1 MGSMVSMVDVRTLYR
16 LVEPALRPVGNA
28 ASFSTE
34 DWSVSQDADRL
45 TVSLRV
51 RLTNLAGDREVMV
64 YDVVPQ
70 LHLLS
75 RTGLDRLV
83 VDVAVRSADPT
94 VAPRADRYWTAFVVK
109 PHHHSDLH
117 VTISVDGP
125 DVAQLY
131 ALCLLLKVQL
141 YGAEGLRDR
150 VHHVVLPLGTTDP
163 AEQLEWRPAAPGH
176 PGGEALMV
184 APVPTPLLTPI
195 DDPLEVV
202 VRYALPHAQ
211 AGDVVAIGE
220 TPLAIMQNRFR
231 HPAEIRVSALTR
243 RLCYF
248 LSGKGSLGTAP
259 GLQALIDLVGL
270 RTVLWALVKGFGAK
284 LANRDGTFYRTAGEQ
299 SRLIDDVTGTLA
311 PYDRFVVLGPADAA
325 GVCERIWRATG
336 IGVAVVDANDLGMVD
351 VLAASDGVA
360 RDVVVR
366 ALRTNPAGNGAER
379 TPLVLI
385 RGAANGTT
393 PG

>member
-1 MGSMVSMVDVRTLYR
+1 MVDVRTLYR
-16 LVEPALRPVGNA
+16 LVEPALRPLGNA

-34 DWSVSQDADRL
+34 HWSVEPSEQRL
-45 TVSLRV
+45 SVSVRV
-51 RLTNLAGDREVMV
+51 RLTNRAGDREVMV
-64 YDVVPQ
+64 YDVRPR

-75 RTGLDRLV
+75 RAGLERLT
-83 VDVAVRSADPT
+83 VDVEVRSADP
-94 VAPRADRYWTAFVVK
+94 VMAPRPDRYWTAFVVK
-109 PHHHSDLH
+109 PHHHSD
-117 VTISVDGP
+117 VDVAITVEGP
-125 DVAQLY
+125 DLAGLY
-131 ALCLLLKVQL
+131 ALCLLLEVQL

-150 VHHVVLPLGTTDP
+150 VHHVVLPLGT
-163 AEQLEWRPAAPGH
+163 AEVADRLEWRPVPRD
-176 PGGEALMV
+176 GGANLLV
-184 APVPTPLLTPI
+184 APVPTHLLTPV

-202 VRYALPHAQ
+202 ARYAVPHTRP
-211 AGDVVAIGE
+211 GDVVAIGE

-231 HPAEIRVSALTR
+231 HPAEIRVSALTQ

-270 RTVLWALVKGFGAK
+270 RTVLWALIKGFGAK

-325 GVCERIWRATG
+325 AVCDRIWRATG
-336 IGVAVVDANDLGMVD
+336 IGVVVVDANDLGLVD
-351 VLAASDGVA
+351 VLAASDGVD
-360 RDVVVR
+360 RNLIVQ
-366 ALRTNPAGNGAER
+366 ALRSNPAGNGAER

-385 RGAANGTT
+385 RGGANARSAG
-393 PG
+393 